1 MNSPTKSLT
10 VILFAA
16 FAIGSMLVV
25 LNVFVPLG
33 ATSALTYISILL
45 LALWSPR
52 RSVVLILCTF
62 VVALITLDAWLCPLC
77 QSFAEAMSI
86 RLPSFVLALIL
97 NLMLLASPRPYLA
110 QAQEDWPQD
119 DWLPDDWLAG
129 NWRQSISERDFYE
142 SSNPLTA
149 IPVPAIP
156 QPGLTPNRYRDD
168 ADELERQKH
177 QMAALAHEVR
187 SPLNAMVGFAEII
200 ETELYG
206 PLGNDRYKDYARN
219 IQTSGQ
225 HILSVT
231 EDYLGLARQTSGQA
245 TLSPSRIHIRQMI
258 ERVVDMIG
266 PLALN
271 ADVDIKV
278 DAPWSLPDLR
288 ADSSKLD
295 QILINLLVNA
305 IKFTDHGG
313 RITIAAA
320 TASDGPMILTVADTG
335 VGMTPAEAK
344 AVLEPFARADTP
356 GRPREGAGLGL
367 SLVKSMVEMHDGEF
381 WLESDLNIGTTAFIR
396 LPARRVLTPLD
407 DAKASDQL
415 TPTRPPGAGSDA
427 QAELFSSTS
436 M

>member
-10 VILFAA
+10 VILCAA
-16 FAIGSMLVV
+16 FAIGSTLVI

-110 QAQEDWPQD
+110 EAQEDW
-119 DWLPDDWLAG
+119 LLDDWLAG
-129 NWRQSISERDFYE
+129 NWHQSVSERDFYE

-156 QPGLTPNRYRDD
+156 QPGLSPNRYRDD

-187 SPLNAMVGFAEII
+187 SPLNAIVGFAEII

-231 EDYLGLARQTSGQA
+231 EDYLGLARLDSGQSA
-245 TLSPSRIHIRQMI
+245 LSPSRIRIREMI
-258 ERVVDMIG
+258 KQTVAMIG

-271 ADVDIKV
+271 ADVTIKV
-278 DAPWSLPDLR
+278 DVAADLPDLR
-288 ADSSKLD
+288 ADPGKLT

-305 IKFTDHGG
+305 IKFTDSGG
-313 RITIAAA
+313 RITIATTTDVA
-320 TASDGPMILTVADTG
+320 GRMILKISDTG
-335 VGMTPAEAK
+335 VGMTMAETE
-344 AVLEPFARADTP
+344 AVLQPFARADTP

-381 WLESDLNIGTTAFIR
+381 WLESALNVGTKAIVR
-396 LPARRVLTPLD
+396 LPARRVLAPLD
-407 DAKASDQL
+407 DAKTSEQL
-415 TPTRPPGAGSDA
+415 VATRPLGAGSGI
-427 QAELFSSTS
+427 QSELFNSTS